1 MDINNFLRAK
11 KRADGPV
18 YKWLPLNQHLLDTR
32 NVGAIL
38 WDNWLSQG
46 QKLRISEDL
55 SVFDF
60 EDSKKVFMFLC
71 QIHDLG
77 KATYNFQTTK
87 NWNSTEELESI
98 LREKLHRAGFKD
110 TDRELACPRK
120 SPHALEGEIILRK
133 AGFGPDIASIIGA
146 HHGKPA
152 QSNELSKQ
160 VSYLSNYYG
169 SEDPSDP
176 DYILW
181 QKAQRELI
189 ARGLR
194 DNGFKSPEDLPHLGK
209 ASQIILSALLI
220 MADWL
225 ASNEEYFPLI
235 GLDENSVANPDER
248 AFIAYEKWEKSDL
261 WEPSSIEDIENETDK
276 DIFELRFGFSPRDEQ
291 VIFKKII
298 EACEEPG
305 IFIYEAPMGS
315 GKTEAALVGVEEL
328 AYKTSRS
335 GMFFGLPSQASSNAI
350 FPRIEKWLEKVDGDR
365 HSIRL
370 SHGKAALNYDFSSLA
385 SNVNIDENT
394 GKKNEKK
401 ENQTVVV
408 NERFAGRKTSSLDD
422 FVIGTVDQ
430 FLLMSLKQK
439 HLALR
444 HLGFDKKVV
453 VIDEVHAYDVYMDQY
468 LKESI
473 RRLGYY
479 GVPVILLSATLP
491 ADKRE
496 AMVDAYLKGRGI
508 KTKEITSSLNNLK
521 KDPYPLITYTDG
533 DEIHQY
539 EDFPIR
545 QRKNIAISKIYNE
558 DLLGLI
564 KDLAKDEGIIGIV
577 VNTVKKAQSLAKECV
592 EVFGEERI
600 ELIHSGFIAIER
612 AKKEVQL
619 LGMIGKKGNRPKSK
633 IIIGTQVIEQSL
645 DIDFDVLITDLAP
658 MDLMIQRI
666 GRLHRHDR
674 DDRSEA
680 YKDPRVYVSGLNEDF
695 EFDPGSLAV
704 YGGYILARSQYYLPE
719 KLTIPDDISRLVQE
733 VYSDEDLDIDNKK
746 RYEDY
751 KEEKENLREKKEA
764 KAKTFL
770 LQQIICKTQ
779 KKHNKETMDDWL
791 NEDAILETE
800 EKARAQVRD
809 SDDSIEVIALKK
821 RGAGFGIFGEDKDL
835 SKSISNP
842 NIGRLIAQ
850 STLKIPRAFT
860 YEIDKIIEA
869 LEDYNRVY
877 LRDFQD
883 QAWLKGSLGIIF
895 DENNEFIITS
905 DKLNKIYKLKYE
917 EKYGLSYEII
927 KKE

>member
-1 MDINNFLRAK
+1 M
-11 KRADGPV
+11 
-18 YKWLPLNQHLLDTR
+18 YR
-32 NVGAIL
+32 N
-38 WDNWLSQG
+38 
-46 QKLRISEDL
+46 
-55 SVFDF
+55 
-60 EDSKKVFMFLC
+60 M
-71 QIHDLG
+71 
-77 KATYNFQTTK
+77 TT
-87 NWNSTEELESI
+87 L
-98 LREKLHRAGFKD
+98 F
-110 TDRELACPRK
+110 
-120 SPHALEGEIILRK
+120 
-133 AGFGPDIASIIGA
+133 
-146 HHGKPA
+146 
-152 QSNELSKQ
+152 
-160 VSYLSNYYG
+160 
-169 SEDPSDP
+169 
-176 DYILW
+176 
-181 QKAQRELI
+181 
-189 ARGLR
+189 
-194 DNGFKSPEDLPHLGK
+194 
-209 ASQIILSALLI
+209 
-220 MADWL
+220 
-225 ASNEEYFPLI
+225 
-235 GLDENSVANPDER
+235 
-248 AFIAYEKWEKSDL
+248 
-261 WEPSSIEDIENETDK
+261 
-276 DIFELRFGFSPRDEQ
+276 
-291 VIFKKII
+291 
-298 EACEEPG
+298 
-305 IFIYEAPMGS
+305 
-315 GKTEAALVGVEEL
+315 
-328 AYKTSRS
+328 
-335 GMFFGLPSQASSNAI
+335 
-350 FPRIEKWLEKVDGDR
+350 
-365 HSIRL
+365 
-370 SHGKAALNYDFSSLA
+370 
-385 SNVNIDENT
+385 
-394 GKKNEKK
+394 
-401 ENQTVVV
+401 
-408 NERFAGRKTSSLDD
+408 FAGRKTSSLDD

-496 AMVDAYLKGRGI
+496 AMVDAYLRGRGT
-508 KTKEITSSLNNLK
+508 KTKEIAARLKGLK

-558 DLLGLI
+558 DLPGLI
-564 KDLAKDEGIIGIV
+564 KDLAKEDGIIGIV
-577 VNTVKKAQSLAKECV
+577 VNTVKKAQNLAKECV
-592 EVFGEERI
+592 EVFGEERV
-600 ELIHSGFIAIER
+600 ELIHSGFTATER
-612 AKKEVQL
+612 AKKEAQL

-674 DDRSEA
+674 DNRSKA

-733 VYSDEDLDIDNKK
+733 VYSDEDLDLEDENRAK
-746 RYEDY
+746 YEEY
-751 KEEKENLREKKEA
+751 KEENKTLKENKEE

-770 LQQIICKTQ
+770 LKQIICKMQ
-779 KKHNKETMDDWL
+779 KKYNKETMDDWL
-791 NEDAILETE
+791 ADYPNIDTE

-809 SDDSIEVIALKK
+809 SDDSIEVIGLQKQ
-821 RGAGFGIFGEDKDL
+821 GDGFGIFGEDEDL
-835 SKSISNP
+835 SKSLSYP

-850 STLKIPRAFT
+850 STLKLPRAFT
-860 YEIDKIIEA
+860 YEIDKIIEV
-869 LEDYNRVY
+869 LEAYNRSY

-883 QAWLKGSLGIIF
+883 QAWLKGALGIIF
-895 DENNEFIITS
+895 DENNEFVITS